1 METLTGLRVA
11 LNSWA
16 AIPKD
21 KVIGRSITGARQ
33 DKVTDGV
40 GWGLGQEEGNLD
52 PSFDREEFSEQK
64 HQYSHLLIMQL

>member
-52 PSFDREEFSEQK
+52 PSFDGEDIVLGSSLNRSISIAT
-64 HQYSHLLIMQL
+64 Y